1 MCLSSATTVV
11 SKPDAAEEPAL
22 VAKASSMTREEVRM
36 RAHPDTFL
44 LIIIGE
50 RIYDCTRWQAHHP
63 GGALTIRALCGKDAT
78 EPFNTTHPAFV
89 KKGGLK
95 GFYYAELKDGKTAI
109 DKATIAYREL
119 TVQMEDAGLFETDY
133 TYYYFLWARLALMFS
148 CVVAGVTLSDKLW
161 VHALSGAML
170 GLFWQQTA
178 FVGHDLGHN
187 GISHDRKIDSI
198 MGLFFGNFCTGIGIG
213 WWKRGHNVHHIVT
226 NSVDYDP
233 DIQHLPVFAVSP
245 RFLESPIFSTWYNA
259 TLALNKSAFFFVGI
273 QHWIYYPVM
282 AFARFNLYVQ
292 SLLHAFGLGAYDIK
306 EKVYR
311 RDLQIAT
318 LAGFWT
324 WLVLLTLAL
333 PTWTSRVV
341 FFILAHNVAGILH
354 VQITLSH
361 FAMPSYE
368 GVTYDDSANG
378 FLFTQMA
385 GSMDVDCPLWMDW
398 FHGGLHL
405 QVVHHLWPRIPRH
418 NLRKVQKIFI
428 SFCKEYPHLPK
439 YHRYGFVEANCVML
453 HKLKETAK
461 TATSFSELFEDSINM
476 SG

>member
-1 MCLSSATTVV
+1 
-11 SKPDAAEEPAL
+11 
-22 VAKASSMTREEVRM
+22 
-36 RAHPDTFL
+36 
-44 LIIIGE
+44 
-50 RIYDCTRWQAHHP
+50 
-63 GGALTIRALCGKDAT
+63 
-78 EPFNTTHPAFV
+78 
-89 KKGGLK
+89 
-95 GFYYAELKDGKTAI
+95 
-109 DKATIAYREL
+109 
-119 TVQMEDAGLFETDY
+119 
-133 TYYYFLWARLALMFS
+133 
-148 CVVAGVTLSDKLW
+148 
-161 VHALSGAML
+161 
-170 GLFWQQTA
+170 
-178 FVGHDLGHN
+178 
-187 GISHDRKIDSI
+187 
-198 MGLFFGNFCTGIGIG
+198 
-213 WWKRGHNVHHIVT
+213 VT

-259 TLALNKSAFFFVGI
+259 NLALNKSAFFFVAI

-318 LAGFWT
+318 LMGFWT
-324 WLVLLTLAL
+324 WLVLLTSAL

-341 FFILAHNVAGILH
+341 FFILAHNVAGMLH

-368 GVTYDDSANG
+368 GVTYDDSTNG
-378 FLFTQMA
+378 FLYTQIA
-385 GSMDVDCPLWMDW
+385 GSMDIDCPLWMDW

-418 NLRKVQKIFI
+418 NLRKVQKLLE
-428 SFCKEYPHLPK
+428 SFCKEFPHLK
-439 YHRYGFVEANCVML
+439 YHRYGFYEANCVML
-453 HKLKETAK
+453 SKLKETAK
-461 TATSFSELFEDSINM
+461 TAKSFSELFEHSINM